1 MIARARV
8 HETLFR
14 HSSGGREPLAP
25 PREGG
30 DHVHYQ
36 PRRSAGLGVITSR
49 ARPTH
54 TFWELLAWELSGAGD
69 PSRAIVPGCTV
80 SQAKALHRE
89 GLIK

>member
-1 MIARARV
+1 MIARARAN
-8 HETLFR
+8 EFLYR
-14 HSSGGREPLAP
+14 HSARGREPLAP

-36 PRRSAGLGVITSR
+36 PKRSAGLGVITSR
-49 ARPTH
+49 NKPTH

-80 SQAKALHRE
+80 TQAKELHRK